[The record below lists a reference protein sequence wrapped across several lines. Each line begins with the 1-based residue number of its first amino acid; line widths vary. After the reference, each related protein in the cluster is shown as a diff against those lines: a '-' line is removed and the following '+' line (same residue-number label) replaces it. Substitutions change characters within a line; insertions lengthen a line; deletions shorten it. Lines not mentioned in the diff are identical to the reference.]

1 MKKNKFFAAA
11 LFSGITAGAIYGINK
26 TISIVANT
34 QAALSNPKALRY
46 EWRFGNI
53 FYTKQ
58 GEGKSILLIHDLT
71 CGSSDLEWKSIV
83 KSYAKKHT
91 VYTIDLLGC
100 GRSDKPSL
108 TYTNY
113 MYVQLITDFIKN
125 VIGHRTDVVAT
136 GTSAATVL
144 MTCYNDDTLF
154 DKIMLI
160 NPVHFENSSYNKVDT
175 KLSKFLIE
183 MPLIGTLIFNLNNTR
198 MNYRNLF
205 RDKYFYNPFAV
216 RTSYV
221 KNYYDASHFG
231 NNTSKYLF
239 ASIEANYTGINTS
252 RAIKDINNSIYIL
265 SGEYEEN
272 MKEIVADYQE
282 LNPSIEASTI
292 PKTKHLPQLENPND
306 VLNIMSIFF
315 N

>member
-1 MKKNKFFAAA
+1 MKKNKFVTAT
-11 LFSGITAGAIYGINK
+11 LLSSITAGAIYGINK

-34 QAALSNPKALRY
+34 QAVLANPKALKY
-46 EWRFGNI
+46 EWRFGDI

-91 VYTIDLLGC
+91 VYTLDLLGC
-100 GRSDKPSL
+100 GRSDKPAL

-125 VIGHRTDVVAT
+125 VIGHRTDVFAT
-136 GTSAATVL
+136 GASAATVL
-144 MTCYNDDTLF
+144 MACYNDDALF

-160 NPVHFENSSYNKVDT
+160 NPVHFENGSSNKVNT
-175 KLSKFLIE
+175 KLSKLLLE
-183 MPLIGTLIFNLNNTR
+183 MPLIGTLIFNMNNTR
-198 MNYRNLF
+198 MTYRATF
-205 RDKYFYNPFAV
+205 REKYFYNPFAV

-221 KNYYDASHFG
+221 KNYYDASHYG
-231 NNTSKYLF
+231 TMTSKYLF
-239 ASIEANYTGINTS
+239 ASLMANYTSINTS

-265 SGEYEEN
+265 YGEHEDH
-272 MKEIVADYQE
+272 MKETVADYQE
-282 LNPSIEASTI
+282 LNPSIEASSI
-292 PKTKHLPQLENPND
+292 PKTKHLPQLESPND
-306 VLNIMSIFF
+306 VLNAMSIFF